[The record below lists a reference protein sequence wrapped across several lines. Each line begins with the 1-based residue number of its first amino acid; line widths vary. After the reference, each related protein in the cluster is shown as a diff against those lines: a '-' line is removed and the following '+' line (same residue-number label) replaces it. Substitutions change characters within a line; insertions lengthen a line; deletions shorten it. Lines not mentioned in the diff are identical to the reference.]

1 MDSKQ
6 KQKDIFSSNL
16 KRQLLIHNK
25 TQADIVNDLKITS
38 STVSDWVN
46 AKKYPRM
53 DKVQMLADYL
63 GIMKSDLIE
72 DKSNDDE
79 CMYSQAN
86 LSFIKVPLYAPIS
99 CGNGAFVDDNIL
111 DYVAVPDDGLNPHKE
126 YFAQIAD
133 GDSMIEVLYAPI
145 SCGNG
150 AFVDDNI
157 LDYVAVP
164 DDGLNPHKEYFA
176 QIADGDSMIEVGI
189 DSGDI
194 IVFEKSNT
202 IENGKIGCFC
212 IDDNVATCKKFKKGD
227 TFIQLIPA
235 NKNYD
240 PIVIDLNNNNF
251 RVIGILKKAIK
262 NYE

>member
-1 MDSKQ
+1 MMDIKN
-6 KQKDIFSSNL
+6 ILRN
-16 KRQLLIHNK
+16 KRKELGLTMK
-25 TQADIVNDLKITS
+25 EVADACSVS
-38 STVSDWVN
+38 EATVSRWESGNIGDMKRSRI
-46 AKKYPRM
+46 AA
-53 DKVQMLADYL
+53 LANVLHISPSIIVGYA
-63 GIMKSDLIE
+63 
-72 DKSNDDE
+72 DDE
-79 CMYSQAN
+79 DLYQQLDMSY
-86 LSFIKVPLYAPIS
+86 IKVP
-99 CGNGAFVDDNIL
+99 
-111 DYVAVPDDGLNPHKE
+111 
-126 YFAQIAD
+126 
-133 GDSMIEVLYAPI
+133 LYAPI

-194 IVFEKSNT
+194 IVFEKTNT
-202 IENGKIGCFC
+202 IDNGKIGCFC
-212 IDDNVATCKKFKKGD
+212 IDENTATCKKFKKGN

-240 PIVIDLNNNNF
+240 PIVIDLNNQNF